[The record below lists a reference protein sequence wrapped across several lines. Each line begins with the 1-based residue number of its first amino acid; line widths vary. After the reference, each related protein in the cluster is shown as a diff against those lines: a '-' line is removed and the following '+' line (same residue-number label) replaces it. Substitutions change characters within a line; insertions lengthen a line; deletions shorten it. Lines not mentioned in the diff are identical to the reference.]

1 MALGFLEPALVIATL
16 DAFAALVALKLQ
28 FGERPR
34 GCQTKVKIAPTI
46 TDNRGNGAPLKKLM
60 TTTFPAS
67 AALLELAAYMK
78 KMGLWTVE
86 WAPREGNRE
95 SDKLVCG
102 RYFRRRWRWDVL
114 RRRTTR
120 RRRTD
125 QDFLIV
131 PGSKRGVGQKSAYA
145 LQTHGEWKIDTYF
158 LSGLLVSSSFQLIP
172 LLSRSSFLS
181 SFFISTPSDVCAV
194 YVWYFWLRRFW
205 GLFCVR
211 DSEFPAFL
219 CFFVGLG
226 FLFRTALSL
235 SDFPDCIRHQI
246 PRQLFTA
253 HRPPD
258 EVFEACQ

>member
-16 DAFAALVALKLQ
+16 EAFAALVALKLH

-60 TTTFPAS
+60 TTKFPTS
-67 AALLELAAYMK
+67 ATLLELAAYMK
-78 KMGLWTVE
+78 KMGE

-95 SDKLVCG
+95 ADKLACG
-102 RYFRRRWRWDVL
+102 RYFRRRWRWDIL

-131 PGSKRGVGQKSAYA
+131 PGSRRGVGQKSAYA
-145 LQTHGEWKIDTYF
+145 LQTHGEWKNRYT
-158 LSGLLVSSSFQLIP
+158 LVFSVLFFHLHSFRRL
-172 LLSRSSFLS
+172 RSLCL
-181 SFFISTPSDVCAV
+181 V
-194 YVWYFWLRRFW
+194 FWLRPFW
-205 GLFCVR
+205 GLFCGR
-211 DSEFPAFL
+211 DPEFPAFL

-226 FLFRTALSL
+226 FLFTRS
-235 SDFPDCIRHQI
+235 
-246 PRQLFTA
+246 
-253 HRPPD
+253 
-258 EVFEACQ
+258 